1 MNAAQFGRYFLEF
14 ALLYPGAYL
23 CLAPLRE
30 HLTAPRRTFGIAAGL
45 VTVICAVCA
54 GVCSVLE
61 VPSNYFLLPILI
73 VAFWLLRWRAAPG
86 VSVTQTAFLFA
97 VAAVM
102 LAVCS
107 LLAAVLNARAETG
120 NHEAVS
126 LASTA
131 VIALVLSVVL
141 STIFSPSPP
150 SGGAHGCWGSTTA
163 KRFGSR
169 RGRCPPSTR
178 PSSSS
183 VCRGTRPSSSSTGS

>member
-73 VAFWLLRWRAAPG
+73 VAFCCCGGGWLRGCR
-86 VSVTQTAFLFA
+86 
-97 VAAVM
+97 
-102 LAVCS
+102 
-107 LLAAVLNARAETG
+107 
-120 NHEAVS
+120 
-126 LASTA
+126 
-131 VIALVLSVVL
+131 
-141 STIFSPSPP
+141 SP
-150 SGGAHGCWGSTTA
+150 
-163 KRFGSR
+163 R
-169 RGRCPPSTR
+169 R
-178 PSSSS
+178 PSCSPL
-183 VCRGTRPSSSSTGS
+183 RR

>member
-102 LAVCS
+102 LAVPAPRPATTRRS
-107 LLAAVLNARAETG
+107 LL
-120 NHEAVS
+120 
-126 LASTA
+126 
-131 VIALVLSVVL
+131 
-141 STIFSPSPP
+141 
-150 SGGAHGCWGSTTA
+150 
-163 KRFGSR
+163 
-169 RGRCPPSTR
+169 R
-178 PSSSS
+178 PQ
-183 VCRGTRPSSSSTGS
+183 R